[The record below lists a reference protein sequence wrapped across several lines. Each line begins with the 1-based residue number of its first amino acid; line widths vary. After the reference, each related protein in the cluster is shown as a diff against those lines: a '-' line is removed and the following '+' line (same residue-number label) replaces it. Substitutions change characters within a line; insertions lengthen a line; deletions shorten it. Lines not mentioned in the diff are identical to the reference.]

1 MAAAETEALPSPARR
16 GMYVLPSTFTAGNI
30 AIGYY
35 AIVQSIRGLSTAD
48 STAFD
53 RAALAIIF
61 AMFFDALDG
70 RIARMTNTQS
80 AFGRELDSLADVI
93 TFGVAPS
100 LLAYLWG
107 VRGMWP
113 SNYPEIQIRLGRFGL
128 VICFLFL
135 ICGACRL
142 ARFNISVNPQPRNPG
157 RPGRKYFVGM
167 PIPAGAGVLA
177 AVVHFEE
184 GSPIHTLGMTALWLG
199 LIALVGFLMVSNWRF
214 WSGKE
219 LDFSERRPGRL
230 LVVLALLASVI
241 IFESRYALIVLAMGY
256 LLSGVFAR
264 LAYSW
269 QRKAMRASGQ

>member
-1 MAAAETEALPSPARR
+1 MPPAEVAEERPPARR

-35 AIVQSIRGLSTAD
+35 AMVESIRGMSAGEPA
-48 STAFD
+48 AFD

-100 LLAYLWG
+100 FLAYLWG
-107 VRGMWP
+107 VRAVWP
-113 SNYPEIQIRLGRFGL
+113 SAYPDVQARLLRFGL
-128 VICFLFL
+128 GICFLFL

-142 ARFNISVNPQPRNPG
+142 ARFNSSVNPQPRNPG
-157 RPGRKYFVGM
+157 RPDRKYFVGM

-184 GSPIHTLGMTALWLG
+184 GSPIHNLWMSGLWLG
-199 LIALVGFLMVSNWRF
+199 LIALVGFLMVSSWRF

-219 LDFSERRPGRL
+219 LDFSQRQPGRS
-230 LVVLALLASVI
+230 LVLLALLGSVV
-241 IFESRYALIVLAMGY
+241 IFESRYALIVFAMGY

-269 QRKAMRASGQ
+269 QRKSVRSAW

>member
-1 MAAAETEALPSPARR
+1 
-16 GMYVLPSTFTAGNI
+16 MYVLPSMFTAGNI

-35 AIVQSIRGLSTAD
+35 AMVQSLRGMSAMD
-48 STAFD
+48 SAAFD

-80 AFGRELDSLADVI
+80 AFGSELDSLADVI

-100 LLAYLWG
+100 FLAYLWG
-107 VRGMWP
+107 IREMWP
-113 SNYPEIQIRLGRFGL
+113 SPYHELQARLMRFGL

-142 ARFNISVNPQPRNPG
+142 ARFNSSVNPQPRNPG

-184 GSPIHTLGMTALWLG
+184 GSPIHSMTMSALWLG

-230 LVVLALLASVI
+230 LVLVALLGSVI
-241 IFESRYALIVLAMGY
+241 IFESRYALIALAMAY
-256 LLSGVFAR
+256 LLSGIFAR
-264 LAYSW
+264 LAYSS
-269 QRKAMRASGQ
+269 QRHGTRMGAQGS

>member
-1 MAAAETEALPSPARR
+1 MAEMRTRDQRSPARR

-35 AIVQSIRGLSTAD
+35 AIVQSIRGMSAQD
-48 STAFD
+48 PAAFD
-53 RAALAIIF
+53 KASLAIIF
-61 AMFFDALDG
+61 AMLFDALDG

-80 AFGRELDSLADVI
+80 EFGRELDSLADVI

-100 LLAYLWG
+100 FLAYLWG
-107 VRGMWP
+107 VREMWP
-113 SNYPEIQIRLGRFGL
+113 SAYPDFQARLARFGL

-157 RPGRKYFVGM
+157 RPDRKYFVGM

-184 GSPIHTLGMTALWLG
+184 GSPIHSMWMSALWLG
-199 LIALVGFLMVSNWRF
+199 LIALVGFLMVSSWRF

-219 LDFSERRPGRL
+219 LDFSQRRPGRL
-230 LVVLALLASVI
+230 LVLVALLASVL
-241 IFESRYALIVLAMGY
+241 IFESRYSLMALAMAY

-269 QRKAMRASGQ
+269 QRKAHRKAI

>member
-1 MAAAETEALPSPARR
+1 MQAAHAEQSRPPARR
-16 GMYVLPSTFTAGNI
+16 GMYILPSLFTAGNI

-35 AIVQSIRGLSTAD
+35 SMVESIRGSAAGDTA
-48 STAFD
+48 AFD
-53 RAALAIIF
+53 HASIAIIF

-70 RIARMTNTQS
+70 RIARLTNTES
-80 AFGRELDSLADVI
+80 AFGRELDSLADVV

-100 LLAYLWG
+100 FLAYLWG
-107 VRGMWP
+107 VKQIWP
-113 SNYPEIQIRLGRFGL
+113 SPYPQLDTRLMHFGL

-177 AVVHFEE
+177 AVVHFES
-184 GSPIHTLGMTALWLG
+184 GSPIHALWISAVWLG

-219 LDFSERRPGRL
+219 LDMGARRPGRM
-230 LVVLALLASVI
+230 LVPLALLASVI
-241 IFESRYALIVLAMGY
+241 LFESRFAFIVLAMGY

-269 QRKAMRASGQ
+269 SRNRLRTAHR

>member
-1 MAAAETEALPSPARR
+1 MPDAGVDERRSPRR

-35 AIVQSIRGLSTAD
+35 AIVQSIRGMSTGD
-48 STAFD
+48 NWAFD

-100 LLAYLWG
+100 FMAYLWG
-107 VRGMWP
+107 LREVGL
-113 SNYPEIQIRLGRFGL
+113 SAYPELQVRMMRFGL
-128 VICFLFL
+128 VICFLYL

-142 ARFNISVNPQPRNPG
+142 ARFNISLNPQPRNPG

-184 GSPIHTLGMTALWLG
+184 GSPIHSMWMSALWLA
-199 LIALVGFLMVSNWRF
+199 LIALVGFLMVSSWRF

-219 LDFSERRPGRL
+219 LDFNQRRPGRL
-230 LVVLALLASVI
+230 LVLMALLASVV

-269 QRKAMRASGQ
+269 QRKTVRASA

>member
-1 MAAAETEALPSPARR
+1 MASAENDGSRAQARR
-16 GMYVLPSTFTAGNI
+16 GMYVLPSAFTAGNI

-35 AIVQSIRGLSTAD
+35 AMVQSIRGMSAQD
-48 STAFD
+48 PAAFD

-70 RIARMTNTQS
+70 RIARMTNTES
-80 AFGRELDSLADVI
+80 SFGRELDSLADVI

-100 LLAYLWG
+100 FLAYLWG
-107 VRGMWP
+107 VKEIWSSP
-113 SNYPEIQIRLGRFGL
+113 YPDVEARLMRFGL

-142 ARFNISVNPQPRNPG
+142 ARFNISVNPKPKNPG

-167 PIPAGAGVLA
+167 PIPAGAGVIA
-177 AVVHFEE
+177 AVVHFES
-184 GSPIHTLGMTALWLG
+184 GSPIHSMWLSAVWLG

-219 LDFSERRPGRL
+219 LDFSRRRPGRL
-230 LVVLALLASVI
+230 LVLLALLVSVV
-241 IFESRYALIVLAMGY
+241 IFESRYALMALAMVY

-269 QRKAMRASGQ
+269 QRKSLRGA